1 MNFGMYGV
9 MVELGKLRIVDCG
22 GCQTSQDGCQFKA
35 GDTNRKPT
43 EVQKKVALPTEC
55 VATLKSKHCK
65 MGIYA
70 LKFGA

>member
-1 MNFGMYGV
+1 V
-9 MVELGKLRIVDCG
+9 SI
-22 GCQTSQDGCQFKA
+22 KA